1 MARRGTDTDQLLDNA
16 SRGDGAARA
25 HLLDRHRQR
34 LRHMIALRL
43 DRRLAARID
52 PSDVVQEA
60 LIVADR
66 QLDRYLRERPVPFY
80 PWLRQIAWERLLD
93 AHRRHVWSRRR
104 SVTRERPLEVSL
116 SDESAQELIQR
127 LVARGSSP
135 SARLDR
141 EEQSQR
147 VKQALEKL
155 AERDREILVLRH
167 LERLATEEIAAVLGI
182 GVGAVYTRHLRALE
196 RLGNLLKQHPDED
209 ER

>member
-1 MARRGTDTDQLLDNA
+1 MPCRGTDTDQLLDNA

-25 HLLDRHRQR
+25 RLLDRHRQR

-66 QLDRYLRERPVPFY
+66 QLDRYLRERPLPFY
-80 PWLRQIAWERLLD
+80 PWLRQIAWERLVD
-93 AHRRHVWSRRR
+93 AHRRHVLSRRR
-104 SVTRERPLEVSL
+104 SVTRERPLEASL
-116 SDESAQELIQR
+116 SDESAQQLIQQ
-127 LVARGSSP
+127 LAARGSSP

-141 EEQSQR
+141 EEHEQR
-147 VKQALEKL
+147 VKHALEEL

-167 LERLATEEIAAVLGI
+167 LERLTTEEIAAVLGI
-182 GVGAVYTRHLRALE
+182 SVGAVYTRHLRALE
-196 RLGNLLKQHPDED
+196 RLGHLLKEGTG
-209 ER
+209 EEAS